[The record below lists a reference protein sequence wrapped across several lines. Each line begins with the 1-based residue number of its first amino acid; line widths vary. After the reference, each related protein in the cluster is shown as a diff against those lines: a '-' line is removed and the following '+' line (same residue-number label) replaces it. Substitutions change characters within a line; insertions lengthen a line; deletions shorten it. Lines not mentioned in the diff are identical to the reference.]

1 MMLAR
6 AMVTRA
12 IVVTRV
18 ILTMVAR
25 AVIVTRAL
33 VARW

>member
-1 MMLAR
+1 
-6 AMVTRA
+6 MVTRA

-25 AVIVTRAL
+25 AVIVTSAL